1 MQRMSLPKNDAPLDI
16 TIKADVISKKNAYAT
31 GKGGRRFKPTRVVQA
46 EQDAMFQ
53 IPTEYY
59 GLELLHPAVEFKAY
73 LPKKSWA
80 LDRDG
85 VWTTILDYLVKA
97 HVIKNDDVRN
107 FNAPVYHHP
116 AEESNEKIFRIRIY
130 PNGKLERISEDL

>member
-1 MQRMSLPKNDAPLDI
+1 MQRMPLPENDAPLDI
-16 TIKADVISKKNAYAT
+16 TIKADVISKKNVYAS
-31 GKGGRRFKPTRVVQA
+31 GRGGRRFKPERVVRA
-46 EQDAMFQ
+46 EEDALFQ

-59 GLELLHPAVEFKAY
+59 CLELTHPAVEFKAY

-80 LDRDG
+80 MDRDG
-85 VWTTILDYLVKA
+85 AWTTVLDYLVKA
-97 HVIKNDDVRN
+97 KVIKDDNVRN

-116 AEESNEKIFRIRIY
+116 VEESNEKIFRIRIY